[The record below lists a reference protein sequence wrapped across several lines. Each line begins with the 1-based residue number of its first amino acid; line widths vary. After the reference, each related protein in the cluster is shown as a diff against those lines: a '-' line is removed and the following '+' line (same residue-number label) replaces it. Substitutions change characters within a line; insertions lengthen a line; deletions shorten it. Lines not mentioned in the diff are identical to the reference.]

1 MCSGI
6 DDIVVSYVSGVLEE
20 VAEDQE
26 EMDAAGMKD
35 VIVAY
40 VPEFDGVP
48 EDAVTTWVLTMVHA
62 INKQKSEGELIN
74 CSNIEGIDK
83 LHEILYLY
91 YAPWR

>member
-35 VIVAY
+35 VMVAY

-62 INKQKSEGELIN
+62 INKQKSEGEL
-74 CSNIEGIDK
+74 
-83 LHEILYLY
+83 LILQ
-91 YAPWR
+91 